1 MADPEDIRRR
11 FQELYGSRPRL
22 FSAPGRVNLIG
33 EHTDYNDGFVLPAAI
48 NRRTLVAAAVRN
60 DRKVRVHSVEE
71 GETLEFDLDGEPS
84 ATENSWL
91 NYVEGVARI
100 LEMRDVEL
108 RGADLMVQS
117 DIPSGAGLSSSA
129 ALEIGAGLA
138 LVEVSEA
145 QIDMVAL
152 SLAAQTA
159 EHTFVGTRCGIMDQL
174 SSSLGRHG
182 HALLID
188 CRSLEITPI
197 RVDTTEM
204 ALVLCDTNV
213 KHSLASSQ
221 YNKRREECER
231 GVEMLREHL
240 PGIRALRDVPQE
252 DFERFG
258 ERLPEPIR
266 SRCRHVITENA
277 RTLAAA
283 EALRNGDYGTMGTL
297 MARSHDS
304 LRYDYEVSCPELD
317 AMVEIAR
324 SVEGAIGA
332 RMTGGGF
339 GGCTVNFVRRDRIGE
354 FTDTIMREYASRT
367 GNKASIYTIEL
378 EDGAGEMGSSDV

>member
-1 MADPEDIRRR
+1 MAEPEDIRRR
-11 FQELYGSRPRL
+11 FQELYGSAPRL

-84 ATENSWL
+84 ARENSWL

-108 RGADLMVQS
+108 RGADLMVHS

-129 ALEIGAGLA
+129 ALEIGTGLA

-231 GVEMLREHL
+231 GVEMLREYL
-240 PGIRALRDVPQE
+240 PGIRALRDVTPE
-252 DFERFG
+252 EFERFG
-258 ERLPEPIR
+258 DRLPEPIR

-283 EALRNGDYGTMGTL
+283 DALRNGDYGTMGTL

-324 SVEGAIGA
+324 SVEGTIGA

-339 GGCTVNFVRRDRIGE
+339 GGCTVNFVRRERIGE
-354 FTDTIMREYASRT
+354 FTDTIMREYPSRT
-367 GNKASIYTIEL
+367 GNEASVYSIEL
-378 EDGAGEMGSSDV
+378 EDGAGEI

>member
-33 EHTDYNDGFVLPAAI
+33 EHTDYNDGFVFPAAI
-48 NRRTLVAAAVRN
+48 NRRTLVAAAVRS

-71 GETLEFDLDGEPS
+71 GETLEFDLDAEPS
-84 ATENSWL
+84 AKENSWL

-197 RVDTTEM
+197 PVDTTAM

-231 GVEMLREHL
+231 GVAILREHL
-240 PGIRALRDVPQE
+240 PGIRALRDVTQE
-252 DFERFG
+252 EFERFAD
-258 ERLPEPIR
+258 RLPEPIR
-266 SRCRHVITENA
+266 SRCRHVVTENA

-283 EALRNGDYGTMGTL
+283 DAMRNGDYRTMGTL
-297 MARSHDS
+297 MAQSHDS

-339 GGCTVNFVRRDRIGE
+339 GGCTVNFVRRDQLGK
-354 FTDTIMREYASRT
+354 FTDTIMREYRSRT
-367 GNKASIYTIEL
+367 GNEASIYTIEL
-378 EDGAGEMGSSDV
+378 EDGAGEIRERGV